1 MHDQIG
7 AEFVAAVSD
16 ENGYREQ
23 IQVASEGDE
32 RARETCEM
40 NLLKIR
46 EGEGLPL
53 ELIPAINSLVE
64 SLDAYVAT
72 VCDYNRVLPLSI
84 SVRVEMLR
92 ANLFVFR
99 FAGCQWLDN
108 HLKSRHCELF
118 PRIG

>member
-53 ELIPAINSLVE
+53 ELIQAINSLVE

-72 VCDYNRVLPLSI
+72 VCDYNRPQFRL
-84 SVRVEMLR
+84 LR
-92 ANLFVFR
+92 A
-99 FAGCQWLDN
+99 
-108 HLKSRHCELF
+108 
-118 PRIG
+118 IGKTQIANGHSNVSSAF